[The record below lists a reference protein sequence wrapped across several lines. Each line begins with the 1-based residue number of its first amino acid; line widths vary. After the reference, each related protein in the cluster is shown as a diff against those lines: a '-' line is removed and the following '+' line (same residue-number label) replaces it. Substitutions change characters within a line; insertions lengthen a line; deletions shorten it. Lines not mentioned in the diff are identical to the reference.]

1 MLSDLNFSDR
11 QLREVYGF
19 GCVLDDDGGRRDG
32 EGVGDG
38 GGDRDDD
45 LDEHDVPM
53 DVGVVHGV
61 EALKSNSHGAPTI
74 SRWTS
79 ELLIEF
85 ILWDCQI
92 SYRSEITKMRRN
104 RMPTERT

>member
-1 MLSDLNFSDR
+1 MNFSDR
-11 QLREVYGF
+11 QFREVYGF

-32 EGVGDG
+32 EDVGDG
-38 GGDRDDD
+38 GGDGDAD

-61 EALKSNSHGAPTI
+61 EALKSNSHWAPTI

-79 ELLIEF
+79 ELFIGF
-85 ILWDCQI
+85 ILWNCQI
-92 SYRSEITKMRRN
+92 SYRSQINKMQRN
-104 RMPTERT
+104 RMPTWRI